1 MQATDARRSSSGS
14 TTVAL
19 FNASASARMTTHSL
33 LNTGGGAIK
42 RLRVSVG
49 IGCLKV
55 ETPRLPLISLF
66 RVLPFTFYIPF
77 T

>member
-1 MQATDARRSSSGS
+1 MQATDARRRSSSGS

-42 RLRVSVG
+42 RLRR
-49 IGCLKV
+49 K
-55 ETPRLPLISLF
+55 
-66 RVLPFTFYIPF
+66 
-77 T
+77 